1 FGMFLRSLRKT
12 CRNGVVFTIC
22 SELESSFEG
31 ETLVLSTDSEAIYKS
46 LRRPEHDVLFK
57 EALAAIGVTSFE
69 LRMQGKKEDGI
80 AAKLNQIRSD
90 FSNTPIEIK

>member
-1 FGMFLRSLRKT
+1 M
-12 CRNGVVFTIC
+12 
-22 SELESSFEG
+22 
-31 ETLVLSTDSEAIYKS
+31 VLSTDSEAIYKS
-46 LRRPEHDVLFK
+46 LRRPEHDVLVK